1 MKEIK
6 MYRIGHSHDTH
17 RLVKNRK
24 LILGGITISHN
35 LGLLGHS
42 DADVVL
48 HVVAEAIIGALGM
61 GDLGTHFPDNS
72 VEYKDIDSSTLVRKS
87 FAMAEKQGYEVNNL
101 DITIFLEKPIMK
113 PYMSSIK
120 DNVASLLKCLP
131 SQVNVKATR
140 GEGLG
145 FIGQEEGISAEC
157 VILLK
162 RNTIIK

>member
-1 MKEIK
+1 

-17 RLVKNRK
+17 RLVTNRK
-24 LILGGITISHN
+24 LILGGITIPHN

-48 HVVAEAIIGALGM
+48 HVVAESIIGALGA
-61 GDLGTHFPDNS
+61 GDLGTHFPDTS
-72 VEYKDIDSSTLVRKS
+72 VEYKDIDSSILVKKAL
-87 FAMAEKQGYEVNNL
+87 AMAVSQGYEVNNL
-101 DITIFLEKPIMK
+101 DITIFLEKPILK
-113 PYMSSIK
+113 PYMADIK
-120 DNVASLLKCLP
+120 ANIAELLKCLP

-145 FIGQEEGISAEC
+145 FIGNEEGISAEC

-162 RNTIIK
+162 KKENPC